1 MDRLRKTA
9 FDTVAGI
16 KRLYCI
22 RYRQTVDRLWMK
34 AVDLVTQN
42 QQTVTCDLLTDI
54 RQSKEDSS
62 GRSDSATTDSKL

>member
-1 MDRLRKTA
+1 
-9 FDTVAGI
+9 
-16 KRLYCI
+16 
-22 RYRQTVDRLWMK
+22 MK